1 MNNLKELREQL
12 GLQQKEFCEPL
23 GVKQT
28 TYSNYELGITEP
40 KIGFWIT
47 VAEKYKVSTD
57 YLLGQTSNQHGTK
70 YSGRSIL
77 DEKYDCLDEH
87 GKRVVDAVIGFELDR
102 MAEEEPEIVTIR
114 HYLYSPAA
122 GVNGLVSGEDYEDIP
137 LPADAP
143 AGADYC
149 LTVSGDSMEPYI
161 HDGQLVYVKEDEEL
175 HDFDV
180 GVFFVDGSTYV
191 KQFCRMYNGQIGLLS
206 ANSDRE
212 DANIYIRSDSTSS
225 LVCLGKVIM
234 KRPPAPQYR

>member
-1 MNNLKELREQL
+1 MTSVERVKQILKERGIKMAPFEKQCGFSNGYIGKLKEGFPDERLFIVADQL
-12 GLQQKEFCEPL
+12 GVDPRWLVF
-23 GVKQT
+23 GVSKDSEAET
-28 TYSNYELGITEP
+28 GI
-40 KIGFWIT
+40 
-47 VAEKYKVSTD
+47 
-57 YLLGQTSNQHGTK
+57 QM
-70 YSGRSIL
+70 
-77 DEKYDCLDEH
+77 KYDRLDEH
-87 GKRVVDAVIGFELDR
+87 GKRVVDAVMGFELDR

-143 AGADYC
+143 DGADYC

-175 HDFDV
+175 QDFDV

-206 ANSDRE
+206 ANPDRE

-234 KRPPAPQYR
+234 KRPPAPQYT

>member
-1 MNNLKELREQL
+1 MNNIKKLRKAHGLSMKKLADMCDVSEATISRVENDSRKPSFELLLKL
-12 GLQQKEFCEPL
+12 GEALDC
-23 GVKQT
+23 
-28 TYSNYELGITEP
+28 S
-40 KIGFWIT
+40 
-47 VAEKYKVSTD
+47 VAELVGEIPQAAPQVDDELARKFAA
-57 YLLGQTSNQHGTK
+57 
-70 YSGRSIL
+70 L
-77 DEKYDCLDEH
+77 DGH
-87 GKRVVDAVIGFELDR
+87 GKRLVMMILN
-102 MAEEEPEIVTIR
+102 AEYERCIAAEPEIVTIR

-143 AGADYC
+143 DGADYC

-206 ANSDRE
+206 ANPDRE

-225 LVCLGKVIM
+225 LVCLGKVLM
-234 KRPPAPQYR
+234 KRPPAPQYT